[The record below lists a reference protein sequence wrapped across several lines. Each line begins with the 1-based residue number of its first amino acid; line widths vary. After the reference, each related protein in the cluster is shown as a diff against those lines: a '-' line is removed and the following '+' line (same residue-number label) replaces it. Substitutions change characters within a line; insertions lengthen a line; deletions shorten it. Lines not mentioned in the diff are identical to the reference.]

1 MHMAALLSA
10 TAEKTTS
17 CLGFEYGGLINT
29 LEAARRYQLKYFT
42 PSSIGAFGISTP
54 KVNTPQLTIQQPT
67 TMYGINKVTGEL
79 LCQYYYVKF
88 GVDTRSVRFPGLIS
102 HVKEPGGGITD
113 YAVDMYFKA
122 VRKGHYTSYINRYT
136 YMDMMY
142 MEDAIDAI
150 IKLMEEDSVKL
161 KQEMAIT

>member
-1 MHMAALLSA
+1 MRYFDADTLMHMAALLSA
-10 TAEKTTS
+10 TAEKKPLVAWDLNMGT
-17 CLGFEYGGLINT
+17 Y
-29 LEAARRYQLKYFT
+29 KYTRSSKKVSIKIFT

-102 HVKEPGGGITD
+102 HVKEPGGGTTD

-122 VRKGHYTSYINRYT
+122 VKKDIIQ
-136 YMDMMY
+136 
-142 MEDAIDAI
+142 AILI
-150 IKLMEEDSVKL
+150 VTLIW
-161 KQEMAIT
+161 I